1 MAEAKTD
8 GGLRARLEQVQG
20 TLKRVQ
26 AEGERVVGRIRKD
39 AGELLSKNRQKAV
52 QDILAQAQKLRTDL
66 QKRAERAVKDLEE
79 RGQRIVAAIE
89 KQAKDGVEPIVRVLN
104 LPTRDELEKLKKR
117 ISQLEKRLDE
127 IAGSKAA

>member
-1 MAEAKTD
+1 MAETKTD
-8 GGLRARLEQVQG
+8 GGLKARFEQVQV

-26 AEGERVVGRIRKD
+26 TEGERVVGRIRKD

-52 QDILAQAQKLRTDL
+52 EDLLAQAQKLRGDF

-79 RGQRIVAAIE
+79 RGQRIVAIIE
-89 KQAKDGVEPIVRVLN
+89 KQAGKGVEPIIRGLN

-117 ISQLEKRLDE
+117 MAQLEKRLDE
-127 IAGSKAA
+127 MSSSKAA